1 MVAARYF
8 LLLRKKEHLHWWEGH
23 LTTVCRQSP
32 RIRDIAPNASKQH
45 RMTVTLGG
53 PRGTVF
59 AIVMVGCTREMKR
72 LPLPT

>member
-8 LLLRKKEHLHWWEGH
+8 LLLRKKEHLRWWEGH
-23 LTTVCRQSP
+23 RTVCRQSP